1 LGEFPE
7 SKIIHTKWLGQTNK
21 GDMKKKTATD
31 GEKMVNKY
39 KNILDI
45 VKALYYI
52 IKDIIL

>member
-1 LGEFPE
+1 MVRP
-7 SKIIHTKWLGQTNK
+7 NK
-21 GDMKKKTATD
+21 QRAYEKKKKKKKATD

>member
-1 LGEFPE
+1 MVRP
-7 SKIIHTKWLGQTNK
+7 NK
-21 GDMKKKTATD
+21 QRGYEKKKTATD